1 MVDVKVKDLVEYIAR
16 GHSFEKHVLGHDH
29 TAAMQGLNSFRA
41 TETNA
46 YYDRKNDQFAS
57 PKSLGGG
64 DLLIETPND
73 LAHYIENE
81 FLRSPHTVGYVSHE
95 KNSVNLCNTK
105 DNVAMHFTWNN
116 GDRDFGT
123 IYRYPKT
130 LDKFET
136 YRDFLKDKAEF
147 EGGRPVTEFDNAS
160 NIDAA
165 VMAIETMLKDI
176 NAAPQSYLFDGRD
189 LESTV
194 QNKIFGSLS
203 RPGRTWQDD
212 EVVNAPHNVKG
223 HSKAYAE
230 HYGMDIPAEELVCI
244 KQASEEELNV
254 GRVRKS
260 LRSSRVVTEVAST
273 LSRML
278 NLELENKPV
287 LA

>member
-176 NAAPQSYLFDGRD
+176 NTAPQSYLFDGRD
-189 LESTV
+189 PESTV

-212 EVVNAPHNVKG
+212 EVAMRRIMLRGIAKLMRSIMGWIYRLRNLCALSKQVK
-223 HSKAYAE
+223 
-230 HYGMDIPAEELVCI
+230 
-244 KQASEEELNV
+244 
-254 GRVRKS
+254 KS
-260 LRSSRVVTEVAST
+260 L
-273 LSRML
+273 ML
-278 NLELENKPV
+278 GVLGNLCV
-287 LA
+287 LRGLLRRLLRL